1 MENGAIFHRLKA
13 AQRDLISRAG
23 GIERAALITSTS
35 TSQMGRFANG
45 NDGALMTL
53 PVVLALESDTG
64 VALVTSVMAQANGR
78 VVQEQQAGQPS
89 PSGLM
94 MSHSDLMRK
103 SAELTQSM
111 AVAISDGMV
120 SPTEAETLD
129 RIAAELFRALE
140 KLRMG
145 LASIKSSGGTK
156 AALTVVEGG
165 VGQ

>member
-23 GIERAALITSTS
+23 GIERAAAITSTS

-45 NDGALMTL
+45 NDGALMPL
-53 PVVLALESDTG
+53 PVVLSLEADTG
-64 VALVTSVMAQANGR
+64 IALVTSVMALANGR
-78 VVQEQQAGQPS
+78 SLQVQRVAAPS
-89 PSGLM
+89 PSGLL
-94 MSHSDLMRK
+94 MSHSDLMRQ

-111 AVAISDGMV
+111 ALAIADGQV
-120 SPTEAETLD
+120 SPAEAEKLD

-145 LASIKSSGGTK
+145 LANIKSSGGVR
-156 AALTVVEGG
+156 AGLSVVDGG
-165 VGQ
+165 N